1 MPTASAGYDLSTMTP
16 MECAE
21 QCEVLV
27 HHDAP
32 PPPAM
37 VLIQRLWS
45 QAADNDNAV
54 AFLVLVDR
62 LGLTG

>member
-1 MPTASAGYDLSTMTP
+1 
-16 MECAE
+16 
-21 QCEVLV
+21 
-27 HHDAP
+27 
-32 PPPAM
+32 M